1 MTIYYKTTKGSI
13 IRNTDLEDAYLIA
26 TGKYRWES
34 ERDYLL
40 WLNSIWGK
48 YVISAHK
55 ANELSIEEIARD
67 GQTFMAVCIYK
78 ELHNC
83 DTREAYDAVKKMS
96 EV

>member
-1 MTIYYKTTKGSI
+1 MTVYYKTTTGVI
-13 IRNTDLEDAYLIA
+13 IRNSDLENAYLIT
-26 TGKYRWES
+26 TGKYRWKS

-55 ANELSIEEIARD
+55 ANELSIAEIARN

-78 ELHNC
+78 ELHGC
-83 DTREAYDAVKKMS
+83 DTREAHDAVKKMS
-96 EV
+96 EE

>member
-1 MTIYYKTTKGSI
+1 MTVYYKTTKGI
-13 IRNTDLEDAYLIA
+13 VIRNSDLEEAYLIT
-26 TGKYRWES
+26 TGKFRYES

-55 ANELSIEEIARD
+55 ANELSIAEVARN
-67 GQTFMAVCIYK
+67 GQTFMAVCLYR
-78 ELHNC
+78 ESHDC
-83 DTREAYDAVKKMS
+83 DVREAHNAVKKMM